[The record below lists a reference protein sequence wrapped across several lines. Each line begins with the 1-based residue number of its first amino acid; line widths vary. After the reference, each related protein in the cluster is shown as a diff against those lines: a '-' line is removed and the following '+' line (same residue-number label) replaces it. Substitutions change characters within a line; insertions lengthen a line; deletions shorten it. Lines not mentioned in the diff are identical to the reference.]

1 MDGETRRN
9 ECTDITISPRAL
21 SRIHRNGKSI
31 LGGPVDWD
39 MNPLQENAL
48 TCYVLRFVELT
59 AGDRAAPD
67 WTYFS
72 VMLMPENQT
81 VMVGA
86 ELRHREHWLSRCN
99 ATFIH
104 RLGYDPVTPVFS
116 TL

>member
-1 MDGETRRN
+1 MTFARTYASN
-9 ECTDITISPRAL
+9 RAVSAVL
-21 SRIHRNGKSI
+21 
-31 LGGPVDWD
+31 
-39 MNPLQENAL
+39 NAL

-86 ELRHREHWLSRCN
+86 ELRHRVVASPAKRAL
-99 ATFIH
+99 
-104 RLGYDPVTPVFS
+104 L
-116 TL
+116 